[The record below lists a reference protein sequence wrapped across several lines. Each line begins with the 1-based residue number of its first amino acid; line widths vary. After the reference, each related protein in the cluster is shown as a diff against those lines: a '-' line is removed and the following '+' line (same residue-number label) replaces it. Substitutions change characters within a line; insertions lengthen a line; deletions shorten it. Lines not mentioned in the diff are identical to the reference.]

1 MSKGMFITFEGI
13 DKAGKSTQMAL
24 FCEYLKKNGIE
35 YIKTREPGGCPV
47 SEKIR
52 DILLDSENEIDH
64 YSEALLY
71 AASRSAHVRQVIKP
85 ALENGLYVICDRYL
99 DSSIA
104 YQGYG
109 RNLGEDYIRAINKAA
124 VDGIYP
130 DLTFLLVIDR
140 DSAYGRTFDVR
151 DRMESA
157 DSAFYTRTQEGYRQ
171 LANKG
176 NGRIITIDA
185 SKSISD
191 VHNEII
197 EAYLQNRT
205 K

>member
-1 MSKGMFITFEGI
+1 MTKGMFITFEGL
-13 DKAGKSTQMAL
+13 DKAGKSTQMSL
-24 FCEYLKKNGIE
+24 FCEFLKKNGIE

-52 DILLDSENEIDH
+52 DILLDSENEIDP

-71 AASRSAHVRQVIKP
+71 AASRSAHVHQVIKP
-85 ALENGLYVICDRYL
+85 ALDKGIYVICDRYL

-109 RNLGEDYIRAINKAA
+109 RGLGEDYIQAINKAA
-124 VDGIYP
+124 VDGVYP

-140 DSAYGRTFDVR
+140 NSAYGRTFDVR
-151 DRMESA
+151 DRMENA
-157 DSAFYTRTQEGYRQ
+157 DSAFYARTQEGYQQ
-171 LANKG
+171 LANKET
-176 NGRIITIDA
+176 GRIITIDA

-191 VHNEII
+191 VHNAII
-197 EAYLQNRT
+197 EAYLQQRV